1 MQENV
6 LMIGFGAVGL
16 EVARHLDGYRNAKIC
31 QIMVRPGREHEV
43 RKQLGIDIEVISCI
57 NAVNPIPD
65 FVLECASHEAVSQYG
80 PYFLERGI
88 DFGVVSIGA
97 FSDPDVFDKLQA
109 SSRLGDAQLCILP
122 GAIGGMDALSAARG
136 QGLKHVTYISRKPP
150 LSWTGTAAEKM
161 MDLDAIEVETVIYN
175 GSAREAA
182 RLYPKNA
189 NVAATVALAGV
200 GFDDTIVTLIAD
212 PSAKGNTHQIEA
224 KGEFGEMS
232 IRIVGKP
239 LPDNPKSSALTA
251 LSAIRAVKNRA
262 RHIRV

>member
-1 MQENV
+1 
-6 LMIGFGAVGL
+6 MIGFGAIGL
-16 EVARHLDGYRNAKIC
+16 EVARHLDGYVNAKIC
-31 QIMVRPGREHEV
+31 QIMVRPGREHGV
-43 RKQLGIDIEVISCI
+43 REQLGMDIPVISSI
-57 NAVNPIPD
+57 SAVDPMPD

-80 PYFLERGI
+80 PYFLEKGI

-97 FSDPDVFDKLQA
+97 FSDPDVFNKLQA

-122 GAIGGMDALSAARG
+122 GAIGGMDALSAAKG
-136 QGLKHVTYISRKPP
+136 QGLKQVTYVSRKPP
-150 LSWTGTAAEKM
+150 LSWTGTEAEK
-161 MDLDAIEVETVIYN
+161 LINLNTIEDETVIYT

-200 GFDDTIVTLIAD
+200 GFDDTLVTLIAD

-224 KGEFGEMS
+224 KGAFGEMS

-262 RHIRV
+262 RHVRM

>member
-16 EVARHLDGYRNAKIC
+16 EVVRHLDGYVNAKIC
-31 QIMVRPGREHEV
+31 QIMVRPGREHGV
-43 RKQLGIDIEVISCI
+43 REKVGTDIQIISSI
-57 NAVNPIPD
+57 SDVNPMPD

-80 PYFLERGI
+80 PFFLEQGI

-97 FSDPDVFDKLQA
+97 FSNPKVFDKLQA

-122 GAIGGMDALSAARG
+122 GAIGGMDALSAAKG
-136 QGLKHVTYISRKPP
+136 QGLKEVTYISRKPP
-150 LSWTGTAAEKM
+150 LSWAGTEAEKM
-161 MDLDAIEVETVIYN
+161 MDLNVIKSETVIYT

-262 RHIRV
+262 RHIRM

>member
-1 MQENV
+1 MHENV

-16 EVARHLDGYRNAKIC
+16 EVFRHLDGYANAKIS
-31 QIMVRPGREHEV
+31 QIMVRPGREHSV
-43 RKQLGIDIEVISCI
+43 REQVGTDIQIISSISAI
-57 NAVNPIPD
+57 NPLPD

-80 PYFLERGI
+80 PYFLEKGI
-88 DFGVVSIGA
+88 DFGAVSIGA
-97 FSDPDVFDKLQA
+97 FSNPEVFDTLQA

-122 GAIGGMDALSAARG
+122 GAIGGMDALSAAKG
-136 QGLKHVTYISRKPP
+136 QGLNEVNYISRKPP
-150 LSWTGTAAEKM
+150 LSWVGTEAEKL
-161 MDLDAIEVETVIYN
+161 MDLNAIKSETVIYT

-200 GFDDTIVTLIAD
+200 GFDYTMVTLIAD

-232 IRIVGKP
+232 ISIVGKP

-262 RHIRV
+262 RNIRV